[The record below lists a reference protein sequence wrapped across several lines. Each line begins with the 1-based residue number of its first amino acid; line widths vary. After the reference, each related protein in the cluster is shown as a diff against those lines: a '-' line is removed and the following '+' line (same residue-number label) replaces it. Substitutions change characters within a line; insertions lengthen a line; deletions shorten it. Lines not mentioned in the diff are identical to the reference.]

1 MPCPHAAKLA
11 GVQATRGTGAQNR
24 VCLGATRNEGEIEF
38 SGRLLTEVWHTG
50 EAGRDAQW
58 DHGCALSTA
67 STQAGAGGHHRPKTS
82 RRASIRSRTLP
93 RPAAELRTS
102 RIAFVHGTRRSAAA
116 LGLRHDILVSQMCL
130 PIREG
135 HGHNP
140 RSELNHPGAKVALRT
155 ATGTWSPGGDASSIS
170 LSPGVLSLCESGG
183 LMEGF
188 LMNRLGEWNT
198 GEERGLRTHHMD

>member
-1 MPCPHAAKLA
+1 MTSNSTDREPSSSLQRWATVPCPHAAKLA

-135 HGHNP
+135 HDGFIP
-140 RSELNHPGAKVALRT
+140 QAP
-155 ATGTWSPGGDASSIS
+155 
-170 LSPGVLSLCESGG
+170 
-183 LMEGF
+183 EGIAQVV
-188 LMNRLGEWNT
+188 
-198 GEERGLRTHHMD
+198 DS